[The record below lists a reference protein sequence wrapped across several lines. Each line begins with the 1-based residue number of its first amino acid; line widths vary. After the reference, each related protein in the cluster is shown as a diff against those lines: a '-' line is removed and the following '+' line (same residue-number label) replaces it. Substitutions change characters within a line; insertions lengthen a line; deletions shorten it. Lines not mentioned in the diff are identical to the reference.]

1 MANQSSVNQMSELVS
16 QMTRAIR
23 NPRNHEQMPAIVSQI
38 INVYKD
44 SDLLQD
50 NKRFKTRFFNRLV
63 MYMNDIKESNSIQ
76 EETKQQQLT
85 NILEAI
91 CELYYQGYQGEPF
104 DVPLYRFL
112 YNNQVIWIYQFAPQN
127 IRNIYSEVNT
137 YDWTFDEAPNQTIA
151 DKINEDILRHIDQFR
166 AEINMDQFNGGMR
179 RRKRRVAKRRT
190 TKRRAT
196 KRRSTKRRV
205 TKRRQQTK
213 RRR

>member
-23 NPRNHEQMPAIVSQI
+23 NPRNHEQMPAILSQI
-38 INVYKD
+38 INVYKH
-44 SDLLQD
+44 SDLLQGI
-50 NKRFKTRFFNRLV
+50 KRFKTSFFNRLV
-63 MYMNDIKESNSIQ
+63 LSMHDIKESNSIQ

>member
-85 NILEAI
+85 NILQAI
-91 CELYYQGYQGEPF
+91 CELYYQGYQGEQF

-151 DKINEDILRHIDQFR
+151 DKISEDILRHIDQFR